1 MLRTR
6 RAVQG
11 GTFFA
16 VIVVFNLIVYFLNAS
31 TREGFFDFYA
41 GALGDLGEGARRLL
55 ILLGTVRAG
64 RALAA
69 VGAAFAFGISAI
81 GLGGRAIWFRVRVFT
96 SITPPA

>member
-1 MLRTR
+1 MFEAR

-16 VIVVFNLIVYFLNAS
+16 IIVVFYLIVYFLNAS

-41 GALGDLGEGARRLL
+41 GALGDLGERARCLL
-55 ILLGTVRAG
+55 ILLGTVRVG

-69 VGAAFAFGISAI
+69 VGTAFTFGASAI
-81 GLGGRAIWFRVRVFT
+81 GLGSRAIWFRVRVFT
-96 SITPPA
+96 SITPSA